1 MKVNFKAVFLSI
13 LTLIYSFLVFMHI
26 CLANT
31 KLHIK
36 LSGSIA
42 LAQFYSFPTLFG
54 FIMAVIALIVLLV
67 LLRKYIKTKAKSSLF
82 SLICWGIILIFSILF
97 IFLSPV
103 KTKTKLKS
111 SAGEGIKIVEFNT
124 QNNLSQSSFDKIFK
138 DFDADIAVFPEL
150 SLNATTK
157 HKSVEVLFANSG
169 VDIDNYNLYSSS
181 GIQTNIAP
189 VTVITKK
196 SLDEYKLIEGQPE
209 TTFGTV
215 ILQAQ
220 AAEQADIIAVH
231 TYPPIPPYMFL
242 WKNDLNIITDKLAKN
257 YPNALIIGDFN
268 ANLKHTSL
276 NKIIRHE
283 DALSAESIFKRGT
296 WPSNLP
302 LALRANIDHI
312 LLPKDKYKVLDINIK
327 DLENSDHCAIF
338 LEINQ

>member
-1 MKVNFKAVFLSI
+1 MKVKFKTILLSVV
-13 LTLIYSFLVFMHI
+13 TLIYSFLVFMHI

-36 LSGSIA
+36 LSGSIF

-54 FIMAVIALIVLLV
+54 LIMAVIALIVLLI
-67 LLRKYIKTKAKSSLF
+67 LLRKYLKTKARSSLF
-82 SLICWGIILIFSILF
+82 SVICWAIILIFSILF

-103 KTKTKLKS
+103 KTKTKLKAS
-111 SAGEGIKIVEFNT
+111 EGEGVKIVEFNT

-150 SLNATTK
+150 SLNATSK
-157 HKSVEVLFANSG
+157 HKSLEVLFANSN

-181 GIQTNIAP
+181 GMQSNIAP

-196 SLDEYKLIEGQPE
+196 SLGEYKLVEGQPE

-215 ILQAQ
+215 ILEAQ

-231 TYPPIPPYMFL
+231 TYPPLPPYMFL
-242 WKNDLNIITDKLAKN
+242 WKNDLNIISDKLAKN
-257 YPNALIIGDFN
+257 YPDALIIGDFN
-268 ANLKHTSL
+268 ANLKHASL
-276 NKIIRHE
+276 NKIMGHE
-283 DALSAESIFKRGT
+283 DALSSESIFKRGT

-302 LALRANIDHI
+302 LVLRANIDHI
-312 LLPKDKYKVLDINIK
+312 LLPKDKYKVLDISIK
-327 DLENSDHCAIF
+327 DLGDSDHCSIF
-338 LEINQ
+338 LEISQ